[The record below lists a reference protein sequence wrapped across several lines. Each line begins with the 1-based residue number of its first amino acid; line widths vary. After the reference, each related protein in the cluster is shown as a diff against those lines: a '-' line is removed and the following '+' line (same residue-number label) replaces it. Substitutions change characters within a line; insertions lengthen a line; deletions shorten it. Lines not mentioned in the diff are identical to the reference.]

1 MLNFGAQRDLPTVLL
16 IDDDPISREVA
27 ATVLTMSG
35 YTVHT
40 ANGGAAA
47 LKSLAAGTC
56 VPGVILM
63 DAQMPGMGG
72 TQLIEQL
79 RARSRARL
87 YAISGSKPPA
97 EVLAAADGFLLK
109 PFTPEDL
116 RKLEKRQPQAAPSPA
131 QESDT
136 DAPTLEGFPAPTS
149 SPGWSSAPVVDPETL
164 ARLREMMPDTAVGQ
178 IYAAIVADL
187 ARRIAA
193 LEVAIA
199 NKNVA
204 EIRRIGHA
212 IKGGC
217 GMAGALQAARL
228 GAALESPVNH
238 LDNSPALLENL
249 RSAAASLKSML
260 EVEFP
265 T

>member
-1 MLNFGAQRDLPTVLL
+1 MLNFGAQRNLPTVLL

-27 ATVLTMSG
+27 ATVFTMSG

-40 ANGGAAA
+40 ADSGVAA
-47 LKSLAAGTC
+47 LELLAAGTC
-56 VPGVILM
+56 VPGVILI
-63 DAQMPGMGG
+63 DTQMPGLSE

-79 RARSRARL
+79 RAHCRARL
-87 YAISGSKPPA
+87 YAISGSKPPD
-97 EVLAAADGFLLK
+97 EILAATDGFLLK

-116 RKLEKRQPQAAPSPA
+116 RKLEKSQPQAAPTPA
-131 QESDT
+131 QDMDS
-136 DAPTLEGFPAPTS
+136 A
-149 SPGWSSAPVVDPETL
+149 APVVDPETL
-164 ARLREMMPDTAVGQ
+164 ARLREMMPDAAVGQ

-193 LEVAIA
+193 LETAIA
-199 NKNVA
+199 NKNVV

-249 RSAAASLKSML
+249 RSAAASLKRML

-265 T
+265 A

>member
-40 ANGGAAA
+40 AESGAAA
-47 LKSLAAGTC
+47 LESLATGTYD
-56 VPGVILM
+56 PGVILM
-63 DAQMPGMGG
+63 DAQMPGLGG

-79 RARSRARL
+79 RACSRARL
-87 YAISGSKPPA
+87 YAISGSRPPA
-97 EVLAAADGFLLK
+97 EILAAADGFLLK

-116 RKLEKRQPQAAPSPA
+116 RKLEKRQPQAATSPA
-131 QESDT
+131 KDMDLT
-136 DAPTLEGFPAPTS
+136 
-149 SPGWSSAPVVDPETL
+149 APVVDPETL
-164 ARLREMMPDTAVGQ
+164 ARLREMMPEAAVGQ

-193 LEVAIA
+193 LEAAIA
-199 NKNVA
+199 DKNVA

-249 RSAAASLKSML
+249 RSAAASLKRML

-265 T
+265 A